1 MKKSDISIF
10 NFVNYRTFLKS
21 VCEDIIFNNPE
32 VSYKSIQEDAGYSR
46 TSNHLWQVLEG
57 RIPISSSA
65 AANYCRALGLNNQEI
80 KYFKLMVEFDKA
92 KSDNEKNRII
102 EKMSTSK
109 LFSKANQKY
118 IDVYHIYSTW
128 YLPILWDLVLLDDF
142 QEDYKWI
149 SDKLF
154 FDLSE
159 SRIKKGLKKLVDAG
173 LLIRD
178 KKGRLKQKKTEFFGH
193 ESTADVVNSI
203 AIAAGRNY
211 IREMLKVSPGALEGQ
226 PYDKR
231 IFYSANMAVTQKDA
245 EEIIKKIT
253 AFNKELSSVKY
264 QKKDALYQLN
274 LQFFSHTK
282 LD

>member
-1 MKKSDISIF
+1 
-10 NFVNYRTFLKS
+10 
-21 VCEDIIFNNPE
+21 VCEDLIFHNPDM
-32 VSYKSIQEDAGYSR
+32 SFKSIQEDAGYSR
-46 TSNHLWQVLEG
+46 TSNHLWQIFEG

-65 AANYCRALGLNNQEI
+65 VTNYCTALGLNKHEI
-80 KYFKLMVEFDKA
+80 KYFRLMVEFDKA
-92 KSDNEKNRII
+92 KNDKEKNSII
-102 EKMSTSK
+102 QKMSNSK

-118 IDVYHIYSTW
+118 IDVYNIYSTW

-149 SDKLF
+149 ADKLF

-159 SRIKKGLKKLVDAG
+159 PKIRKGFKKLIDAG
-173 LLIRD
+173 LLVRD
-178 KKGRLKQKKTEFFGH
+178 KKGKLKQKKTEFFGY

-203 AIAAGRNY
+203 SITAGRNY
-211 IREMLKVSPGALEGQ
+211 IREMLKICPGALEDQ

-231 IFYSANMAVTQKDA
+231 IFYSANMAITQKDA
-245 EEIIKKIT
+245 EEIIKKII

-264 QKKDALYQLN
+264 EKKEDLYQLN